1 VITRAYQE
9 NRAVDLEL
17 ADSISIGFLKEM
29 KSQKIHPATALIAA
43 VKIVSL
49 LSVNCGVTDSL
60 IIKQLREVLKDTRIR
75 FEKT

>member
-1 VITRAYQE
+1 ME
-9 NRAVDLEL
+9 
-17 ADSISIGFLKEM
+17 
-29 KSQKIHPATALIAA
+29 SQKIHPATALIAA

-60 IIKQLREVLKDTRIR
+60 IIKQMREVLKDTRIR

>member
-1 VITRAYQE
+1 M
-9 NRAVDLEL
+9 DLEL
-17 ADSISIGFLKEM
+17 ADSISIGFLNEM
-29 KSQKIHPATALIAA
+29 ESQKIHPATALIAA

-49 LSVNCGVTDSL
+49 LSINCGVTDSL

>member
-1 VITRAYQE
+1 
-9 NRAVDLEL
+9 VDLEL

-29 KSQKIHPATALIAA
+29 ESQKIHPATALIAA

-49 LSVNCGVTDSL
+49 LSVNCGVTDGL